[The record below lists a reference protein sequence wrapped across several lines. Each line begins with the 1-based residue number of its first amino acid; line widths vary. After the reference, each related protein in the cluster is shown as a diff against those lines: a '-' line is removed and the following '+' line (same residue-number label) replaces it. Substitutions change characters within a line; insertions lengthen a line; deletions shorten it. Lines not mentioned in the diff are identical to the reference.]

1 MRMVGGGKRA
11 ESTCLQKNR
20 RILEEEYVVVSELA
34 SSYVERCNPLCMPS
48 SSEDLTFAKIIS
60 VGKGRKTVNLKTTMI
75 LDQKRRTQE
84 DTGYSTALGSPVYQR
99 KPSPYLTL
107 PSPTSATSNTQIQRP
122 TSWRTRFAYF
132 LLSSLTRA
140 CSAGRPN

>member
-1 MRMVGGGKRA
+1 MSGIHMSSKKPTDTRVRVSVLRKNLHPWVGRGN
-11 ESTCLQKNR
+11 S
-20 RILEEEYVVVSELA
+20 
-34 SSYVERCNPLCMPS
+34 RCIPS

-75 LDQKRRTQE
+75 LDQKRRTQWSASYTR
-84 DTGYSTALGSPVYQR
+84 DSPVYQR

-107 PSPTSATSNTQIQRP
+107 PSPTSATSNTQMHRP

-132 LLSSLTRA
+132 LLSSLMRA
-140 CSAGRPN
+140 CSGGRPN